1 MMFWRRPP
9 RRPLSARQRV
19 DLELL
24 LRRTVHT
31 IGESTVLD
39 AQWVTDIEQLEID
52 SSSDSSIVESANL
65 AVTTRLPK
73 GTNTPTIKIVSA
85 ESIDGMSD
93 YRINR
98 EVSGDC
104 PKDDTDATVL
114 INQQLIGDPLR
125 LVMELANQ
133 HALHF
138 WHQIEPQHP
147 LDTTPLTTHLLPIC
161 CGFGFLASDASLYD
175 SQWSLVGYSGWT
187 LSRSGYY
194 SAQEIGYAIATLAS
208 GPNALPDGWL
218 KRLRADSS
226 ETAAT
231 VLKLQEQNQNA
242 KTLFTAETI
251 PSSGCDEQQLLTWLS
266 GDSPDFALAAMEA
279 LLLKDR
285 PIHNAEETTLQISNS
300 NDLSMVHTAT
310 KVLAALASPSDRVS
324 DRIHQLIKHRD
335 LAIAIEA
342 THSAVSLDLPLV
354 THTKRISRMIQR
366 LEHYGQELL
375 ASLSRTETPLPSLVP
390 VLCEQLDRAVQ
401 NQNVASDQNTAEHEN
416 KKAWVMRL
424 AQCLRRHASNSEQAI
439 EKHCRLTEQVLGCL
453 ESIDEKISPR
463 NADATADQRHTAD

>member
-1 MMFWRRPP
+1 MFWRRPP

-24 LRRTVHT
+24 LRRTVHK
-31 IGESTVLD
+31 IGESTVLE
-39 AQWVTDIEQLEID
+39 AQWVTDIQQLEID

-65 AVTTRLPK
+65 AVTTRLPNS
-73 GTNTPTIKIVSA
+73 TNTPSINIVSP
-85 ESIDGMSD
+85 ETIDGMSD

-98 EVSGDC
+98 ELPGDSS
-104 PKDDTDATVL
+104 KGDTDATVL
-114 INQQLIGDPLR
+114 INQQLISDPLR

-208 GPNALPDGWL
+208 GPNALPEGWL

-226 ETAAT
+226 ETAAA
-231 VLKLQEQNQNA
+231 VLKLQEQNRNT
-242 KTLFTAETI
+242 KTLFNAEKI
-251 PSSGCDEQQLLTWLS
+251 PNSSCDEQQLLTWLS
-266 GDSPDFALAAMEA
+266 GDSPEFALAAMEA

-285 PIHNAEETTLQISNS
+285 PIHNAQETTLQLSNS

-324 DRIHQLIKHRD
+324 DHIHQLIKHRD

-342 THSAVSLDLPLV
+342 IHSAVSLDLPLDP
-354 THTKRISRMIQR
+354 HTKRISRTIQR
-366 LEHYGQELL
+366 LEHYGVELL
-375 ASLSRTETPLPSLVP
+375 SSLSRTKTPLPSLIP

-401 NQNVASDQNTAEHEN
+401 NQPVASDQNVAEHEN

-424 AQCLRRHASNSEQAI
+424 AQCLRCHAPNPEHAI
-439 EKHCRLTEQVLGCL
+439 EKHCRLTEQVIECL
-453 ESIDEKISPR
+453 ESIDEQISPG
-463 NADATADQRHTAD
+463 NAEVTAD